1 MNNYVKKLVILLS
14 ASLLLVSMASSVF
27 AKAADNAMTITD
39 GSKVSLEYTLTLK
52 DEGAIDNNIGGE
64 PMVFVY
70 GSKQVI
76 PGLEKGVTG
85 LKTGDVKK
93 LEIAPE
99 DAYGPIYQEAFS
111 TANKSQFPAD
121 LLQIDAIFETQGPD
135 GQTYRGKV
143 ISIEGEEVKVDFN
156 HPLAGKTLF
165 FDIKVLSV
173 EQQ

>member
-1 MNNYVKKLVILLS
+1 MKIFAKNLLILFS
-14 ASLLLVSMASSVF
+14 ASLLLISMASSVF
-27 AKAADNAMTITD
+27 AKATDNAIAITD

-52 DEGAIDNNIGGE
+52 DLGAIDNNVGGE

-76 PGLEKGVTG
+76 PGLEKGVAG
-85 LKTGDVKK
+85 LKAGDVKK

-99 DAYGPIYQEAFS
+99 DAYGPIYQEAIT
-111 TANKSQFPAD
+111 TAKASQFPAD
-121 LLQIDAIFETQGPD
+121 LLQIDAIFETQGQD

-156 HPLAGKTLF
+156 HPLAGQTLY

-173 EQQ
+173 EQE